1 MITADDYKDY
11 FGVSTAPTNLTRLE
25 FISLEE
31 IKSIMTCDIPL
42 STDDNYDTFLKAL
55 MEQINYF
62 DVNPE
67 LLIYLTTGGASLGK
81 FNEGTN
87 EGTNQENRKSK
98 DQIISPLTYKILIN
112 LSYLQTGMC

>member
-1 MITADDYKDY
+1 MITETAYKTY

-31 IKSIMTCDIPL
+31 IKSIMTCDIPA

-62 DVNPE
+62 DLNDD
-67 LLIYLTTGGASLGK
+67 LISYSQLGGASLGK
-81 FNEGTN
+81 FNEGSAISNTVAN
-87 EGTNQENRKSK
+87 TP
-98 DQIISPLTYKILIN
+98 IISPVAYKILLN
-112 LSYLQTGMC
+112 LGYLYAGMC

>member
-11 FGVSTAPTNLTRLE
+11 FGVSTAPTNLERLE

-31 IKSIMTCDIPL
+31 IKSIMTCDIPA

-87 EGTNQENRKSK
+87 QENRKSK
-98 DQIISPLTYKILIN
+98 DQIISPLTYKILLN
-112 LSYLQTGMC
+112 LSYLKSGMC

>member
-11 FGVSTAPTNLTRLE
+11 FGVSTAPTNLERLE

-31 IKSIMTCDIPL
+31 IKSIMTCDIPT
-42 STDDNYDTFLKAL
+42 STDDNYDTFIKAL

-87 EGTNQENRKSK
+87 QENRKSK
-98 DQIISPLTYKILIN
+98 DQIISPLTYKILLN
-112 LSYLQTGMC
+112 LSYLKSGMC

>member
-1 MITADDYKDY
+1 MITETAYKTY

-25 FISLEE
+25 FLALEE

-62 DVNPE
+62 DLNDD
-67 LLIYLTTGGASLGK
+67 LISYSQLGGASLGK
-81 FNEGTN
+81 FNEGEAIDNTVVN
-87 EGTNQENRKSK
+87 KPK
-98 DQIISPLTYKILIN
+98 MSPMAYKILLN
-112 LSYLQTGMC
+112 LGYLYVGMC

>member
-31 IKSIMTCDIPL
+31 IKSIMTCDIPT
-42 STDDNYDTFLKAL
+42 STDTNYNTFLKAL

-87 EGTNQENRKSK
+87 QENRKSK
-98 DQIISPLTYKILIN
+98 DQIISPLTYKILLN
-112 LSYLQTGMC
+112 LSYLKSGIC

>member
-1 MITADDYKDY
+1 MITESAYETY

-25 FISLEE
+25 FLALEE
-31 IKSIMTCDIPL
+31 IKSIMTCDIPT

-62 DVNPE
+62 DENPD
-67 LLIYLTTGGASLGK
+67 LVVYLTTGGASLGK

-87 EGTNQENRKSK
+87 NEKKKVNDS
-98 DQIISPLTYKILIN
+98 IISPMAYKILLN
-112 LSYLQTGMC
+112 LGYLYCGVC

>member
-11 FGVSTAPTNLTRLE
+11 FGVSTAPTNLERLE

-31 IKSIMTCDIPL
+31 IKSIMTCDIPT

-87 EGTNQENRKSK
+87 QENRKSK
-98 DQIISPLTYKILIN
+98 DQIISPLTYKILLN
-112 LSYLQTGMC
+112 LGYLKSGMC

>member
-25 FISLEE
+25 FLALEE
-31 IKSIMTCDIPL
+31 IKSIMACDIPA

-62 DVNPE
+62 DLNNDLISYSE
-67 LLIYLTTGGASLGK
+67 LGGASLGK
-81 FNEGTN
+81 FNEGSAIDNTMAN
-87 EGTNQENRKSK
+87 KTK
-98 DQIISPLTYKILIN
+98 ISPMAYKILLN
-112 LSYLQTGMC
+112 LGYLYAGVC

>member
-11 FGVSTAPTNLTRLE
+11 FGVSTAPINLTRLE

-31 IKSIMTCDIPL
+31 IKSIMTCDIPA

-62 DVNPE
+62 DLNDD
-67 LLIYLTTGGASLGK
+67 LISYSQLGGASLGK
-81 FNEGTN
+81 FNEGSAIDNTVAN
-87 EGTNQENRKSK
+87 KPR
-98 DQIISPLTYKILIN
+98 ISPMAYKILLN
-112 LSYLQTGMC
+112 LGYLYAGMC

>member
-11 FGVSTAPTNLTRLE
+11 FGVSTAPTNLDRLE

-31 IKSIMTCDIPL
+31 IKSIMTCDIPE

-87 EGTNQENRKSK
+87 QENRKSK
-98 DQIISPLTYKILIN
+98 DQIISPLTYKILLN
-112 LSYLQTGMC
+112 LGYLYAGMC

>member
-11 FGVSTAPTNLTRLE
+11 FGVSTAPINLTRLE

-31 IKSIMTCDIPL
+31 IKSIMTCDIPA
-42 STDDNYDTFLKAL
+42 STDDNYDKFLKAL

-87 EGTNQENRKSK
+87 QENRKSK
-98 DQIISPLTYKILIN
+98 DQIISPLTYKILLN
-112 LSYLQTGMC
+112 LDYLYAGMC

>member
-1 MITADDYKDY
+1 MITEAAYKTY
-11 FGVSTAPTNLTRLE
+11 FGVSTAPTNLKRLE

-31 IKSIMTCDIPL
+31 IKSIMTCDIPT
-42 STDDNYDTFLKAL
+42 STDDNYDTFIKAL

-87 EGTNQENRKSK
+87 QENRKSK
-98 DQIISPLTYKILIN
+98 DQIISPLTYKILLN
-112 LSYLQTGMC
+112 LSYLKSGMC

>member
-1 MITADDYKDY
+1 MITELAYKTY
-11 FGVSTAPTNLTRLE
+11 FGVSTAPTNLERLE

-31 IKSIMTCDIPL
+31 IKSIMTCDIPA

-87 EGTNQENRKSK
+87 QENRKSK

>member
-1 MITADDYKDY
+1 MITANDYKTY

-42 STDDNYDTFLKAL
+42 STDDNYDTFLNAL

-87 EGTNQENRKSK
+87 QENRKSK
-98 DQIISPLTYKILIN
+98 DQIISPLTYKILLN
-112 LSYLQTGMC
+112 LNYLYSGVC

>member
-1 MITADDYKDY
+1 MITADAYKTY

-25 FISLEE
+25 FLALEE
-31 IKSIMTCDIPL
+31 IKSIMTSNIPA

-62 DVNPE
+62 DINPE

-87 EGTNQENRKSK
+87 QNKKEAKS
-98 DQIISPLTYKILIN
+98 QIISPLTYKILLN
-112 LSYLQTGMC
+112 LGYLYVGIC

>member
-11 FGVSTAPTNLTRLE
+11 FGVSTAPTNLERLE

-31 IKSIMTCDIPL
+31 IKSIMTCDIPA
-42 STDDNYDTFLKAL
+42 STDSNYDTFLKAL

-87 EGTNQENRKSK
+87 QENRKSK
-98 DQIISPLTYKILIN
+98 DQIISPLTYKILLN
-112 LSYLQTGMC
+112 LGYLYAGMC

>member
-1 MITADDYKDY
+1 MITETAYKTY
-11 FGVSTAPTNLTRLE
+11 FGVSTAPTNLDRLE

-31 IKSIMTCDIPL
+31 IKSIMTCDIPE

-87 EGTNQENRKSK
+87 QENRKSK
-98 DQIISPLTYKILIN
+98 DQIISPLTYKIL
-112 LSYLQTGMC
+112 LDLGYLYAGMC

>member
-25 FISLEE
+25 FLALEE
-31 IKSIMTCDIPL
+31 IKSIMTCDIPA

-62 DVNPE
+62 DENPD
-67 LLIYLTTGGASLGK
+67 LVIYLTTGGASLGK

-87 EGTNQENRKSK
+87 NEKKKVNDS
-98 DQIISPLTYKILIN
+98 IISPMTYVILLN
-112 LSYLQTGMC
+112 LNYLYPGMC

>member
-11 FGVSTAPTNLTRLE
+11 FGVSTAPTNLERLE

-31 IKSIMTCDIPL
+31 IKSIMTCDIPT

-87 EGTNQENRKSK
+87 QENRKSK
-98 DQIISPLTYKILIN
+98 DQIISPLTYKILLN
-112 LSYLQTGMC
+112 LSYLKSGMC

>member
-11 FGVSTAPTNLTRLE
+11 FGVSTAPTNLDRLE

-31 IKSIMTCDIPL
+31 IKSIMTCDIPE

-87 EGTNQENRKSK
+87 QENRKSK
-98 DQIISPLTYKILIN
+98 DQIISPLTYKILLN
-112 LSYLQTGMC
+112 LGCLYVGMC

>member
-1 MITADDYKDY
+1 MITELAYKTY

-31 IKSIMTCDIPL
+31 IKSIMIYDIPA

-87 EGTNQENRKSK
+87 QENRKSK
-98 DQIISPLTYKILIN
+98 DQIISPLTYKILLN
-112 LSYLQTGMC
+112 LSYLKSGMC